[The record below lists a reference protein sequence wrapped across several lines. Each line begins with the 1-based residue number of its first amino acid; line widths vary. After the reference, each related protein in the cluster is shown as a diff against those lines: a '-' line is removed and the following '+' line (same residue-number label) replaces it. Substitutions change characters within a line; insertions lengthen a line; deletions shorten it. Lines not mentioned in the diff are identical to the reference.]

1 MSYNMS
7 IGVYSGVLHTMLH
20 VNPSTGHV
28 RIKEMT
34 TLRPRRFALFCR
46 QWNWELAILIR
57 SSSIKYYSLRNK
69 VLCLLSIVRF
79 CSAGDWSGNQKVINL
94 SISLTYLT
102 RKSNRDCESCKTLE
116 QFNFKLDP
124 QLTYYS
130 PAASPLKIEIIFPNK
145 QLSLDISVHAV
156 EGNDTQRCTS
166 SGRSNKTRTS
176 IHIMFSL
183 VCVFYHTVIVGLIFG
198 PQVGG
203 PTAETLSSPDGQ
215 CTPAGMLSLWFT
227 SQIKLQGFWIL

>member
-1 MSYNMS
+1 MDCS
-7 IGVYSGVLHTMLH
+7 
-20 VNPSTGHV
+20 
-28 RIKEMT
+28 R
-34 TLRPRRFALFCR
+34 
-46 QWNWELAILIR
+46 NWELAIPIR
-57 SSSIKYYSLRNK
+57 STSIKYYFLRNK
-69 VLCLLSIVRF
+69 MLCLLSLVGF
-79 CSAGDWSGNQKVINL
+79 CSAGDWSGNQKVVNL
-94 SISLTYLT
+94 SISLTYLI
-102 RKSNRDCESCKTLE
+102 RKNNRDRESCKTLE

-124 QLTYYS
+124 HFTYYP
-130 PAASPLKIEIIFPNK
+130 PAALPLKIEIILPNK

-166 SGRSNKTRTS
+166 SGRSNKIRRS
-176 IHIMFSL
+176 MHIIFSF

-203 PTAETLSSPDGQ
+203 PTTETLSSPDGQ